1 LESNQLNA
9 EALKVLESAWNSSR
23 GYCPPNKKA
32 YPHMWLWD
40 SCFHSIAWSA
50 FHDQRAVVELHQA
63 MKKQFSNG
71 FLPHMVYA
79 KRTLSRGPRKDVSSF
94 TQPPIY
100 ALAIALAH
108 QNMIAM
114 PGSLIHQMSQ
124 GLSYFIKHRLRD
136 GLAFVVHPW
145 ETGCDDSPRWDSWL
159 GTSAW
164 KASRWF
170 IYDHIAVAAANF
182 GEEGDAIWSKKLVS
196 SPSLFNAIL
205 SHAFLLASQLTGDP
219 RLSRTSY
226 ELGEAMDELL
236 WDDSQGMYVDLS
248 IVGGGESCRAPVL
261 DGVLSALG
269 SVRRD
274 HALACLEQL
283 RDPLLFAAPFG
294 LRYLPVKHSL
304 YRPDSYWRG
313 PAWPPLEFLA
323 IQACRRWN
331 LDDLASQIS
340 DCSRRGIFQSGWAEY
355 LNPETGC
362 GLGARP
368 QTWATLAAMM

>member
-1 LESNQLNA
+1 LESDR
-9 EALKVLESAWNSSR
+9 LKAQAFKILESAWNSDR
-23 GYCPPNKKA
+23 GYCWPNKKV

-40 SCFHSIAWSA
+40 SCFHSIAWSS
-50 FHDQRAVVELHQA
+50 FHDKRAVLELSQV
-63 MKKQFSNG
+63 MKKQFPNG

-79 KRTLSRGPRKDVSSF
+79 KRTFSRGPRKDVSSF

-100 ALAIALAH
+100 ALAMASAH
-108 QNMIAM
+108 QNNMTM
-114 PGSLIHQMSQ
+114 PDSLIQQVSQ
-124 GLSYFIKHRLRD
+124 GLSYFISHRFRD

-145 ETGCDDSPRWDSWL
+145 ETGCDDSPRWDSWI

-170 IYDHIAVAAANF
+170 IYDHVAVAAAKF
-182 GEEGDAIWSKKLVS
+182 GEEGDAIWSNKFVS

-205 SHAFLLASQLTGDP
+205 SHAFLLASQLTGDSG
-219 RLSRTSY
+219 LNRTSY

-236 WDDSQGMYVDLS
+236 WDDSQGMYVDLP

-274 HALACLEQL
+274 HALTCLEQL
-283 RDPLLFAAPFG
+283 RDPSRFEGPFG
-294 LRYLPVKHSL
+294 LRYLPLAHPL
-304 YRPDSYWRG
+304 YRPSSYWRG

-331 LDDLASQIS
+331 LDDIATQIAAR
-340 DCSRRGIFQSGWAEY
+340 SRQAIFQSGWAEY
-355 LNPETGC
+355 LNPETGS
-362 GLGARP
+362 GLGACP
-368 QTWATLAAMM
+368 QTWAALAAVM